1 MSEAEVSIVAFMQ
14 VLRAMPKLLLF
25 LGIPCPLFLTSSAF
39 LKTLN
44 ETVVMAPVRKPIP
57 ELGYFILSA
66 INLSLSCCCCCSVT
80 RSCLFVTLWT
90 AARQAFLSFT
100 ISRSLLKLTFIES
113 ILPSSHFNL
122 CGSFSCFQSFPASGS
137 FPMSRLFT

>member
-44 ETVVMAPVRKPIP
+44 ETVVMAPVRKPIL
-57 ELGYFILSA
+57 ELGYFIELLLLLFSHSVV
-66 INLSLSCCCCCSVT
+66 SLCDPMDCSM
-80 RSCLFVTLWT
+80 
-90 AARQAFLSFT
+90 
-100 ISRSLLKLTFIES
+100 
-113 ILPSSHFNL
+113 P
-122 CGSFSCFQSFPASGS
+122 GFPVLHYLQEFAQ
-137 FPMSRLFT
+137 THVH